1 MRIDE
6 FLKVARLLGSRSLS
20 KRACD
25 LGFVKLDGKA
35 VKASKEVSPGQ
46 RIVLDLPI
54 RYLEA
59 EVLALPG
66 GRNVSKKAGRELVR
80 ILVREERDV
89 ELDNMNVDIS

>member
-1 MRIDE
+1 M
-6 FLKVARLLGSRSLS
+6 S

-35 VKASKEVSPGQ
+35 AKASREVAVGQ
-46 RIVLDLPI
+46 KIVLDLPI

-59 EVLALPG
+59 LVVTLPG
-66 GRNVSKKAGRELVR
+66 TRNVSKKAGKELIR

>member
-6 FLKVARLLGSRSLS
+6 FLKVSRLLRSRSLS

-35 VKASKEVSPGQ
+35 AKASREVAVGQ
-46 RIVLDLPI
+46 KIVLDLPI

-59 EVLALPG
+59 EVVALPG
-66 GRNVSKKAGRELVR
+66 TRNVSKKVGKELIR
-80 ILVREERDV
+80 ILIQEERDT
-89 ELDNMNVDIS
+89 EL